1 MYWLRAERERG
12 VGGNTIRSM
21 ELNSIAI
28 YFQVCGGQYNRKVLK
43 SSGDTFTAGFRHY

>member
-43 SSGDTFTAGFRHY
+43 SSGDTVTAGCRLC